1 LLAVNFEKYC
11 GTRPKSVNI
20 ATTSRKLKML
30 KGRDLLELVA
40 SMPGRTKQE
49 IAIAAGYTK
58 KTGRANLVDYYEA
71 YIDAQGLEVGETPA
85 KGKPTSAV
93 LHRQK
98 AGGVAIGKS
107 WWEAIG
113 VDMEDEIDIAID
125 RDSDEA
131 QVTGP
136 RIILSKRAAKFAASP
151 YAVEQNE
158 GRVLVENGS
167 HR

>member
-1 LLAVNFEKYC
+1 
-11 GTRPKSVNI
+11 
-20 ATTSRKLKML
+20 ML
-30 KGRDLLELVA
+30 KGRSLLELVA
-40 SMPGRTKQE
+40 SMPGKTKQE
-49 IAIAAGYTK
+49 IAIAAGYQK

-98 AGGVAIGKS
+98 AGGVVIGKS

-113 VDMEDEIDIAID
+113 VGMEDKIDIAID

-136 RIILSKRAAKFAASP
+136 RIILNKRAVKFAASQ
-151 YAVEQNE
+151 YAVEQDE
-158 GRVLVENGS
+158 ARILVGHGFS
-167 HR
+167 